1 MRIMKVITICSLML
15 LTPFYIWGQS
25 QTKDIKAGGFELKAS
40 TVDPE
45 LNILFCSVGEMPVFP
60 GGLDS
65 LISFAKKNLYYPES
79 AIKDSVQGRVML
91 QFTVDTS
98 GKVIDEKVKIGVR
111 TDLDTLCLTMLKKM
125 PIWETGRLE
134 GRAVAVQFLW
144 PIKFT
149 LTKKEDE

>member
-1 MRIMKVITICSLML
+1 MTSIILTLIL
-15 LTPFYIWGQS
+15 LSPSCIWGQS

-45 LNILFCSVGEMPVFP
+45 LNALFCSVGEMPVFP

-65 LISFAKKNLYYPES
+65 LISYAKKNLYYPES
-79 AIKDSVQGRVML
+79 AIRDSVQGRVML

-98 GKVIDEKVKIGVR
+98 GKVIDEKVKISVR

-134 GRAVAVQFLW
+134 GRAVAVKFLW